1 MKASAQM
8 QIEPKSSRR
17 KVISRGSL
25 ACAVLALAVAA
36 LSASQALA
44 TAAPAATTG
53 PAQQVQFA
61 SATVSGTVNPSG
73 AATSYYFE
81 YGSTSAYGVQT
92 SPTSAGAGT
101 ANVAVQQ
108 TLSGLAA
115 STTYHYRLV
124 ATSPGGTAYGQDAT
138 FATTPT
144 PAPAVT
150 TGTATSV
157 SFASASLTGSVNPEG
172 VPTTYYFQ
180 YGATL
185 AYGAKTAVESAASGT
200 APQAVTAPITG
211 LAPATTYHYRLVA
224 ASAGGTVVGADATL
238 TTTKTP
244 APLVATAAATAVG
257 TTSATVN
264 ATVNPNGVASD
275 YYFQYG
281 TTSSYG
287 RSTPSQSAGS
297 GTAAASYSAAL
308 NGLAP
313 GTTYHYR
320 VVAVSAGGTVDGR
333 DATFATAK
341 TPVPTAVTGAAS
353 AVTTTT
359 ASLAGTIDPHGIA
372 TSYYFLYG
380 TKSPSTRTRTASA
393 GAGIATVAVSAAL
406 ANLVP
411 GTTYSYRLVGVGAST
426 VTGTIRHFATAKIPA
441 SLSLTATT
449 NPVAAGARVTVN
461 GMLTGT
467 GVGIRTVALQVE
479 PYPYRLH
486 VHASGPQRQHDGP
499 RRDRRRLAVAGHV
512 RDARAR
518 GRTGRCAGASP
529 WPIRPLQRLHRT
541 GRCAGPDPDPAPL
554 PGRLDNHRAHHYPPD
569 PTRSEHL
576 RTHYSHRTLWPLP
589 HRRARAKR
597 VAAVWAKPGRDA
609 RLGVAVTRGRTGRA
623 SAACAALA
631 VRPVNVRLDV
641 LVASVVLVHVFGV

>member
-1 MKASAQM
+1 MSTQSMVDADGRRRSPATATQAGRPQALFACGRRIVRRSDGFLVHAVLGRVRGRRARATRRTAMKASAQM

-244 APLVATAAATAVG
+244 APLGAGGHRRGDGRGHHVGNRQRHGQPERGGQRLLLPVRDDVQLRPQHAVAVG
-257 TTSATVN
+257 GIGDRRGVVQRSAERSRAGDDIPLPRRGGQRRRHRRRPRCDLCDGQDARADGCHRRGQRRHHDDRESGRN
-264 ATVNPNGVASD
+264 DRSARHRHQLLLPLRDEVAEHAYANSLCRCRHSHRRGQRGARQPRPRH
-275 YYFQYG
+275 YLLIPARRR
-281 TTSSYG
+281 
-287 RSTPSQSAGS
+287 RSQ
-297 GTAAASYSAAL
+297 
-308 NGLAP
+308 
-313 GTTYHYR
+313 HR
-320 VVAVSAGGTVDGR
+320 HR
-333 DATFATAK
+333 H
-341 TPVPTAVTGAAS
+341 
-353 AVTTTT
+353 
-359 ASLAGTIDPHGIA
+359 DPPLRHRQD
-372 TSYYFLYG
+372 
-380 TKSPSTRTRTASA
+380 P
-393 GAGIATVAVSAAL
+393 
-406 ANLVP
+406 
-411 GTTYSYRLVGVGAST
+411 GAST
-426 VTGTIRHFATAKIPA
+426 
-441 SLSLTATT
+441 
-449 NPVAAGARVTVN
+449 
-461 GMLTGT
+461 
-467 GVGIRTVALQVE
+467 
-479 PYPYRLH
+479 
-486 VHASGPQRQHDGP
+486 
-499 RRDRRRLAVAGHV
+499 
-512 RDARAR
+512 
-518 GRTGRCAGASP
+518 ASP
-529 WPIRPLQRLHRT
+529 TPSP
-541 GRCAGPDPDPAPL
+541 PA
-554 PGRLDNHRAHHYPPD
+554 R
-569 PTRSEHL
+569 E
-576 RTHYSHRTLWPLP
+576 
-589 HRRARAKR
+589 
-597 VAAVWAKPGRDA
+597 
-609 RLGVAVTRGRTGRA
+609 
-623 SAACAALA
+623 
-631 VRPVNVRLDV
+631 
-641 LVASVVLVHVFGV
+641 